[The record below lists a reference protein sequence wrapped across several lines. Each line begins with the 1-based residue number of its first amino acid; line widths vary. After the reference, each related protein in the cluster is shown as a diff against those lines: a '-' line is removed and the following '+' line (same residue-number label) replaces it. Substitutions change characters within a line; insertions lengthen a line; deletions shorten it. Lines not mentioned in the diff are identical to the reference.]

1 VGPSREESKLII
13 NLALTVAVV
22 AALTGPTTQATH
34 KAGAL
39 SPPGLHK
46 FGSVALSPNGAE
58 VAAIESVVP
67 LDTGAPDPHGVVVLR
82 SAATGTV
89 VRRIDPCATCNYAGA
104 AWSPDG
110 KALAFVSTDRKAAT
124 ATLFVAG
131 GAAINSVAVVHGVAG
146 TPRWSPDGRMIA
158 LLAVANA
165 TKATGAVEAGAAQ
178 VGEIGAKDDE
188 QRIALVPAAGGP
200 LRFVSPADTFVYEYD
215 WTPDGRGFVA
225 TAAKGN
231 GDNNWWVAKLIA
243 VDAASGTAR
252 IIASP
257 TTQLNMPRVS
267 PDGLT
272 VAYIGGLMSDFGSVG
287 GDLYSVPFAGGTP
300 VNRTPGMKATI
311 RSLAWRGP
319 APVVTRLTGDRLDIA
334 RASLA
339 LDTAELTSLWSAPVT
354 TDAADG
360 EVSFSADSTRFA
372 ASLEDF
378 EHPPEIMAGTLGN
391 PVLKAIT
398 SDNAALKPNA
408 AATSVNWRSEG
419 HNVQGWLLGP
429 KVVAPGRTYPMIVL
443 VHGGPS
449 AAVTPSYLWNG
460 TVRQLVERGY
470 YVFQV
475 NPRGSY
481 GQGEAFTRANV
492 RDFGGGDLRDILA
505 GVDAVE
511 KQAPVDDK
519 RLGVYGHSYGG
530 FMAMWTVTHSDRFKA
545 GVAGAG
551 IANWISYYGQNGID
565 QWMIPFFGASAYD
578 DPAIYTK
585 LSPLTS
591 IKAAKTPTLIYV
603 GERDVECPPA
613 QSVEFWHA
621 LKAMNVPTSLVIYA
635 GEGHRIRAPVNIHDR
650 EQRTLAWFDRYL
662 K

>member
-1 VGPSREESKLII
+1 MIK
-13 NLALTVAVV
+13 LALTLL
-22 AALTGPTTQATH
+22 AAASATPTTHSTH
-34 KAGAL
+34 KVGTDV
-39 SPPGLHK
+39 PPSLHK
-46 FGSVALSPNGAE
+46 FGSVALSPAGTE
-58 VAAIESVVP
+58 VAAIESAVA

-82 SAATGTV
+82 SAVTGSV
-89 VRRIDPCATCNYAGA
+89 IRRIDPCATCTYAGPD
-104 AWSPDG
+104 WSLDG
-110 KALAFVSTDRKAAT
+110 KALAFVATDRKAAT
-124 ATLFVAG
+124 ASLYVARG
-131 GAAINSVAVVHGVAG
+131 TTITVLAVVHGVAG
-146 TPRWSPDGRMIA
+146 TPRWSPDGRTIA
-158 LLAVANA
+158 LLAVAGA

-243 VDAASGTAR
+243 VDATGGVAR
-252 IIASP
+252 VIASP
-257 TTQLNMPRVS
+257 KTQINMPRVS
-267 PDGLT
+267 PDGRT
-272 VAYIGGLMSDFGSVG
+272 VLYVGGLMSDFGSVG
-287 GDLYSVPFAGGTP
+287 GELYSVPFSGGTA
-300 VNRTPGMKATI
+300 VNRTPNMKATI
-311 RSLAWRGP
+311 VSLSWRGP
-319 APVVTRLTGDRLDIA
+319 APVVTRLTGERLDIA
-334 RASLA
+334 QVSLA
-339 LDTAELTSLWSAPVT
+339 SGEAAFTSLWSGLAT
-354 TDAADG
+354 TEAADG
-360 EVSFSADSTRFA
+360 DASFSADGTRFA
-372 ASLEDF
+372 ATFEDF
-378 EHPPEIMAGTLGN
+378 EHAPEIMVAKLGAGA
-391 PVLKAIT
+391 PKMIT
-398 SDNAALKPNA
+398 NANAALKPNA
-408 AATSVNWRSEG
+408 AAASINWRSEG
-419 HNVQGWLLGP
+419 HDVQGWLLGP
-429 KVVAPGRTYPMIVL
+429 KIVDPGKRYPMVVL

-470 YVFQV
+470 YVFQA

-511 KQAPVDDK
+511 KSAPIDDK

-530 FMAMWTVTHSDRFKA
+530 FMTMWTVTHSDRFKA

-585 LSPLTS
+585 LSPLTA

-621 LKAMNVPTSLVIYA
+621 LKAMNVPASLVIYA

-650 EQRTLAWFDRYL
+650 EQRTLAWFDHYL